1 MTQTVLITGCSSG
14 IGRETAKLFQQQGW
28 NVVATMRS
36 PEQEQEL
43 NQLQNVTCLKLDVC
57 DGDSIQ
63 QAVDQALELF
73 GAVDVLVNN
82 AGYGLI
88 GAFETLSREQ
98 IERQFQ
104 TNVFGLMELTRALLP
119 HFRQRNSGTIINIAS
134 FAGRS
139 TVPLYSVY
147 HASKWAVEGFSDS
160 LAFELSSFN
169 IRVKII
175 EPGTI
180 RTEFWGRSTDRENQ
194 TGVDVYA
201 DYSNKVLGFIDGT
214 AAKISSQP
222 QAVAKAILAAA
233 TDGRKKLRYVVGH
246 DARFTLTVRKLLP
259 DFLYNNAIA
268 MVFHRRLG

>member
-1 MTQTVLITGCSSG
+1 MSKTVLITGCSSG
-14 IGRETAKLFQQQGW
+14 IGRETAKLFQQRGW

-36 PEQEQEL
+36 PEKEREL
-43 NQLQNVTCLKLDVC
+43 TRLKNVVCLKLDVC
-57 DGDSIQ
+57 DDTSIHT
-63 QAVDQALELF
+63 AVDDALARF
-73 GAVDVLVNN
+73 GAIDVLVNN

-104 TNVFGLMELTRALLP
+104 TNVFGIMELTRTLLP

-147 HASKWAVEGFSDS
+147 HASKWAVEGFTDS
-160 LAFELSSFN
+160 LAFELSRFN

-180 RTEFWGRSTDRENQ
+180 KTEFWGRSTDRNNQ
-194 TGVDVYA
+194 TGVNVY
-201 DYSNKVLGFIDGT
+201 DEYSEKILSFIDGT
-214 AAKISSQP
+214 AARISSQP
-222 QAVAKAILAAA
+222 QDVAQTILAAA
-233 TDGRKKLRYVVGH
+233 TDGSRRLRYVVGA
-246 DARFTLTVRKLLP
+246 DARLTLTLRKLLP
-259 DFLYNNAIA
+259 DFFYNTAIA
-268 MVFHRRLG
+268 VVFHRRLG

>member
-1 MTQTVLITGCSSG
+1 MKQTVLITGCSSG
-14 IGRETAKLFQQQGW
+14 IGRETVKLFQQKGW

-36 PEQEQEL
+36 PEKEREL
-43 NQLQNVTCLKLDVC
+43 NLLENVVCLKLDVC
-57 DGDSIQ
+57 DDDSIH
-63 QAVDQALELF
+63 QAVDQALETF
-73 GAVDVLVNN
+73 GVIDVLVNN

-88 GAFETLSREQ
+88 GAFETLSRDQ

-119 HFRQRNSGTIINIAS
+119 HFRARNRGTIINMAS

-147 HASKWAVEGFSDS
+147 HASKWAVEGFTDS
-160 LAFELSSFN
+160 LAFELSRFN

-194 TGVDVYA
+194 TGVNVY
-201 DYSNKVLGFIDGT
+201 DSYSNKILGFIDGA

-222 QAVAKAILAAA
+222 QDVAKAIMAAA
-233 TDGRKKLRYVVGH
+233 TDGSKKLRYVVGG
-246 DARFTLTVRKLLP
+246 DAHFTLAVRKLLP
-259 DFLYNNAIA
+259 DFLYNNAIS
-268 MVFHRRLG
+268 MVFHRNLG